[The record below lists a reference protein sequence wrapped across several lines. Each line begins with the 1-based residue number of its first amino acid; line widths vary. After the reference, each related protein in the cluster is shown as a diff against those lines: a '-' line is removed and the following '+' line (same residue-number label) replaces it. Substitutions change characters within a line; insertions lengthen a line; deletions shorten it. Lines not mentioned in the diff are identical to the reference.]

1 MEYEGRRMVVRSDQ
15 PGLQLYTGNFL
26 PVGGMEGKDGANY
39 SQHGALCLETQVPY
53 HGSRRV
59 S

>member
-26 PVGGMEGKDGANY
+26 PVGGMEGKGGANY

-53 HGSRRV
+53 AWQ
-59 S
+59 